1 MGHQPLL
8 PFLCGGGSRTTIQA
22 ERATPRRSVGSVD
35 TTVSVREGVRPDTVG
50 SKGGR
55 GCWE

>member
-1 MGHQPLL
+1 MVHQPLL
-8 PFLCGGGSRTTIQA
+8 PFLCGGGSRIQP
-22 ERATPRRSVGSVD
+22 ERATPQRSVGSVD